1 MPPQPQIPKSAMSAL
16 KSFSPAA
23 LNAALKNL
31 TDKEYAEILELI
43 EIEQN
48 EDLWTKIS
56 ERVASFE
63 AGPLLWLTKYT
74 MTEDKHW
81 MAKGTAPEAPFPK
94 KSYFAVILKY
104 LLTEPTVF
112 IIKSREMMTSW
123 LVCAYVAWICQ
134 WYPHMLWVM
143 QTDKEDKVVELINYC
158 RILWRHQPE
167 WMQKRV
173 PLVADNKTELQYGNG
188 SRIIGIPKGE
198 NQVRLYHPFGYVS
211 DESAFQPEF
220 RECFNAVRPVARQI
234 ICVSSD
240 EIGPFHDECKLIA

>member
-1 MPPQPQIPKSAMSAL
+1 MTSQPQPPKSAMSAL
-16 KSFSPAA
+16 KSFSPTA

-31 TDKEYAEILELI
+31 TDKQYAEIIELI
-43 EIEQN
+43 EIERN
-48 EDLWTKIS
+48 EDLWVKIG
-56 ERVASFE
+56 ERVAGFE
-63 AGPLLWLTKYT
+63 AGLLLWLTKYT

-81 MAKGTAPEAPFPK
+81 MAKGTQPVAHFPK
-94 KSYFAVILKY
+94 LEYLAVL
-104 LLTEPTVF
+104 LRLMLTEPTLF

-134 WYPHMLWVM
+134 WNPHMFWVM
-143 QTDKEDKVVELINYC
+143 QTDKETKVVELINYC

-173 PLVADNKTELQYGNG
+173 PLVDDNRTELKYGNG

-198 NQVRLYHPFGYVS
+198 NQVRLYHPYGYVS

-220 RECFNAVRPVARQI
+220 RECFNAVRPVAKQI

-240 EIGPFHDECKLIA
+240 NLGPFHDECKLIT